1 MAPKK
6 TNANTIDWK
15 SELLAGGDVVRELF
29 RNVLQE
35 VLEEEMTET
44 LQAKPGERTAER
56 QGLRSGYYSRTLITR
71 VGKLELRIPQDRK
84 GRFSTQ
90 LFERYQRSEKALV
103 SALAEMYVQ
112 GVSTRKVKAI
122 TEELCGHSF
131 SASSISDINKTLD
144 QQLAQFASRGLDEE
158 YPYLI
163 LDARYERVRENG
175 TIHKRAVLVAIG
187 INWDGRRCVLGVELA
202 NRESIS
208 SWKEFLLGLR
218 TRGLTGV
225 ELVVTD
231 DHAGLRAAVAE
242 VLPEAAWQRCYV
254 HFLRNCLD
262 HLPRKGDDDCLREL
276 RWIYERRNL
285 GEARNDLAAWIT
297 KWESRYAKLV
307 AWVEENIEETLTF
320 YRLPPQLHKH
330 LKSTNMLER
339 LNEELKRRTHVVRI
353 FPNAASCL
361 RLVRA
366 LAVETHEISTPA
378 VRRLPDSPAAP
389 RPADT
394 ISSSDSV
401 WHAVSSGSLAD
412 MVAKAVC
419 RWREAGA

>member
-6 TNANTIDWK
+6 TNANKVDWK
-15 SELLAGGDVVRELF
+15 SELLASGDVVRELF
-29 RNVLQE
+29 RDVLQE
-35 VLEEEMTET
+35 VLETEMTET
-44 LQAKPGERTAER
+44 LQAKPGERTSER
-56 QGLRSGYYSRTLITR
+56 LGLRSGSYARTLITR
-71 VGKLELRIPQDRK
+71 VGKLELRVPQDRQ

-144 QQLAQFASRGLDEE
+144 EQLAQFATRRLDEE

-187 INWDGRRCVLGVELA
+187 INWDGRRCVLGVDLA

-231 DHAGLRAAVAE
+231 DHAGLRAAIAE

-297 KWESRYAKLV
+297 KWESRYARLV

-320 YRLPPQLHKH
+320 YRLPPQHHKH

-366 LAVETHEISTPA
+366 LAVETHENWIEAT
-378 VRRLPDSPAAP
+378 RYLNMDLLREHKKQLL
-389 RPADT
+389 RE
-394 ISSSDSV
+394 
-401 WHAVSSGSLAD
+401 
-412 MVAKAVC
+412 VA
-419 RWREAGA
+419 

>member
-6 TNANTIDWK
+6 TNAKTSDWK

-29 RNVLQE
+29 RDVLQE
-35 VLEEEMTET
+35 VLEAEMTET
-44 LQAKPGERTAER
+44 LQAKPGERTSER
-56 QGLRSGYYSRTLITR
+56 LGLRSGYYSRTLITR
-71 VGKLELRIPQDRK
+71 VGKLELRVPQDRE

-144 QQLAQFASRGLDEE
+144 EQLAQFATRRLDEE

-187 INWDGRRCVLGVELA
+187 INWDGRRCVLGVDLA

-297 KWESRYAKLV
+297 KWESRYGKLV

-320 YRLPPQLHKH
+320 YRLPPQHHKH

-366 LAVETHEISTPA
+366 LAVETHENWIEAT
-378 VRRLPDSPAAP
+378 RYLNMDLLREHKKQLL
-389 RPADT
+389 RE
-394 ISSSDSV
+394 
-401 WHAVSSGSLAD
+401 
-412 MVAKAVC
+412 VA
-419 RWREAGA
+419 